1 MIEFECLLNYYY
13 RRPWILV
20 KRVASGAARGM
31 NYLHCGSPPVLHR
44 DLKSANILL
53 DDSYNAKV
61 ADFGLSRLKAQERS
75 MTGNCGTVQWMAP
88 EVRTSETKCFWLF
101 TISFSYIFVDV
112 TFLTFDLIIIIIF
125 ITTHRFFQINHM
137 QNRLMFTVM
146 VSPM

>member
-1 MIEFECLLNYYY
+1 
-13 RRPWILV
+13 
-20 KRVASGAARGM
+20 M

-88 EVRTSETKCFWLF
+88 EVRSVLNNASFLRFIVLF
-101 TISFSYIFVDV
+101 RHIC
-112 TFLTFDLIIIIIF
+112 
-125 ITTHRFFQINHM
+125 
-137 QNRLMFTVM
+137 
-146 VSPM
+146 